1 MNPRRAPVDLLARRV
16 RAGGSRPLL
25 TYYHP
30 AAGERTE
37 FSATSFA
44 NWVDKTANL
53 LETLD
58 VEGPVAGPLATSHPG
73 HWVSLIWPLAC
84 WQHGN
89 AWAALPGPPPDA
101 ELVVIGPQDPRPL
114 LPHATIAC
122 SLHPFGLP
130 LTGLPHG
137 VLDYSTEVL
146 AEPDSHRAAPT
157 SPDDLAWLD
166 ADRRLSHAD
175 LANPGQLQPVD
186 GRVLVRPCD
195 PWRTLADA
203 VLRPL
208 LGDGSAVVVAGQVT
222 QAELDRIVAAERVTE
237 VLQ

>member
-1 MNPRRAPVDLLARRV
+1 MSPPRNPVDLLARRV
-16 RAGGSRPLL
+16 REGGSRPLL
-25 TYYHP
+25 TYYRP

-53 LETLD
+53 LSTLD
-58 VEGPVAGPLATSHPG
+58 VERGPVAGPLATTHPG

-84 WQHGN
+84 WQHGV
-89 AWAALPGPPPDA
+89 AWAALAEPPSDA
-101 ELVVIGPQDPRPL
+101 ELVVIGPDDPRPL
-114 LPHATIAC
+114 LPGATIAC

-130 LTGLPHG
+130 LGGRPDG

-146 AEPDSHRAAPT
+146 AEPDAHWAPPVADT
-157 SPDDLAWLD
+157 EPAWRD
-166 ADRRLSHAD
+166 GERRLRRSELLD
-175 LANPGQLQPVD
+175 LPATT
-186 GRVLVRPCD
+186 GRVLVRPSE
-195 PWRTLADA
+195 PWPTLADA

-208 LGDGSAVVVAGQVT
+208 LGGGSAVVVAGEVT
-222 QAELDRIVAAERVTE
+222 EAELERIAAAERVSE